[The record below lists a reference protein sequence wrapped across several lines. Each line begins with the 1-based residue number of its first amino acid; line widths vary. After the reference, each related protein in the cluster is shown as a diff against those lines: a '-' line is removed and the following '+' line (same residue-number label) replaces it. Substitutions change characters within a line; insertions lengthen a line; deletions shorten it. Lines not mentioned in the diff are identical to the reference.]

1 MGNPAKEQEFA
12 RAKINTP
19 KRTETLERSEAIEDG
34 SHPTTEATRRQEGE
48 ATMSCVCACVCVC
61 MCVSVF
67 SPLSHFFTLPPLLSL
82 SPSPLLQTDVWGQT
96 KVVDKDLSKYPT
108 ALSFYLQPPQ
118 EEIGLEEFEELA
130 VARLHC
136 ECVCVCLCDC
146 VHCTSLSSA
155 RLFFLKRWNHPH
167 P

>member
-1 MGNPAKEQEFA
+1 
-12 RAKINTP
+12 
-19 KRTETLERSEAIEDG
+19 
-34 SHPTTEATRRQEGE
+34 
-48 ATMSCVCACVCVC
+48 MSCVCACVCVC

-155 RLFFLKRWNHPH
+155 RLFFLKRWNKKHVAFCDSRASRKRGTVH
-167 P
+167 ARHGLEENTHTSVSDIMVK